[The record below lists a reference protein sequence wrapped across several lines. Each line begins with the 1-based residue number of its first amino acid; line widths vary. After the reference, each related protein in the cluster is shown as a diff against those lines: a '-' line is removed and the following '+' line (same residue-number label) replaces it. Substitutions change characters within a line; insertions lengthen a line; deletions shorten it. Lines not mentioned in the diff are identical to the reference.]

1 MSMSATTTDT
11 NQSQSQQT
19 ETGLD
24 QNVAATLAYVL
35 GWVTGLIM
43 FLVESD
49 NDHVRFHAAQSI
61 VVFGALTVVSILLT
75 FVQGAIA
82 SAMVAAGG
90 GGTAILA
97 PLSAILGLIGL
108 VFNLLILGLWIYLL
122 VQAYQGND
130 PRIPLAASVAENMA

>member
-1 MSMSATTTDT
+1 MSATTSDT
-11 NQSQSQQT
+11 NESQSQQT
-19 ETGLD
+19 GTGLN

-82 SAMVAAGG
+82 SAIVAAGG
-90 GGTAILA
+90 GGTAILGF
-97 PLSAILGLIGL
+97 LSAILGLVGL
-108 VFNLLILGLWIYLL
+108 VLNLLILVLWIYLL

-130 PRIPLAASVAENMA
+130 PRLPLAANIAENIA